1 MAHDDDHSSS
11 KPPSES
17 GGGPL
22 SALDPGRG
30 TDPSSLP
37 ATEVAELEGAG
48 EEELVAAE
56 LGALRYV
63 HAAFF
68 AAAILAG
75 YLCGQVLLSIWNSL
89 ADWPAAVRAI
99 PQLIQYSEDE
109 RSSRTMIVGA
119 VLGCLLV
126 LRYYRKPETRAWAND
141 VAVELSRVTWPGR
154 EMVTNGTIVVLI
166 AGAVGTLYVAILD
179 RFWGYLTTLV
189 YGA

>member
-1 MAHDDDHSSS
+1 MANDNDERSS
-11 KPPSES
+11 KPPA

-37 ATEVAELEGAG
+37 STEVAELEQQGDD
-48 EEELVAAE
+48 ELVAAE

-68 AAAILAG
+68 AAAIIAA
-75 YLCGQVLLSIWNSL
+75 YLSGQILLSIWNSL
-89 ADWPAAVRAI
+89 ADWPAAVRAV
-99 PQLIQYSEDE
+99 PQLIQYAEDE
-109 RSSRTMIVGA
+109 RSSRTLIVGA

-126 LRYYRKPETRAWAND
+126 LRYYRRPQTRAWAND

-154 EMVTNGTIVVLI
+154 DMVTNGTIVVLI
-166 AGAVGTLYVAILD
+166 AGAVGTLYVAVLD
-179 RFWGYLTTLV
+179 RFWGYLTNLV